1 MIRFCKVFY
10 HSCTNEMASES
21 MADCKKCDSSLE
33 AIQLDETPK
42 LQVRGRDVGI
52 NALDDI
58 MKDIRSRNLQEPE
71 LGTALLGEVKR
82 LDYVPPSM
90 EKDYRAA
97 LLQDYQ
103 RRFG

>member
-1 MIRFCKVFY
+1 
-10 HSCTNEMASES
+10 
-21 MADCKKCDSSLE
+21 MADCKKCDSSLD

-42 LQVRGRDVGI
+42 LMVKGREIGI

-58 MKDIRSRNLQEPE
+58 MKDVRSRGLKEPE
-71 LGTALLGEVKR
+71 LGTALLNEVKR

-90 EKDYRAA
+90 EKDYQAA
-97 LLQDYQ
+97 LLLDYQ

>member
-1 MIRFCKVFY
+1 
-10 HSCTNEMASES
+10 
-21 MADCKKCDSSLE
+21 MADCKKCDSSLD

-42 LQVRGRDVGI
+42 LKVRGREVGI

-58 MKDIRSRNLQEPE
+58 MKDVRSRNLQEPT
-71 LGTALLGEVKR
+71 LGTALLEEVKR

-90 EKDYRAA
+90 ANDYRAA
-97 LLQDYQ
+97 LLEEYV

>member
-1 MIRFCKVFY
+1 MRLCKVFY
-10 HSCTNEMASES
+10 FSCTNEVKGIP
-21 MADCKKCDSSLE
+21 MADCKKCDSSLD

-42 LQVRGRDVGI
+42 LVVKGREIGI

-58 MKDIRSRNLQEPE
+58 MKAVRTRDLREPE
-71 LGTALLGEVKR
+71 LGNVLLDEVKR
-82 LDYVPPSM
+82 QDYVPPSM
-90 EKDYRAA
+90 VNDYRAA

>member
-1 MIRFCKVFY
+1 
-10 HSCTNEMASES
+10 
-21 MADCKKCDSSLE
+21 MADCKKCDSSLD

-42 LQVRGRDVGI
+42 LVVKGREIGI

-58 MKDIRSRNLQEPE
+58 MKDVHSRKRQEQE
-71 LGTALLGEVKR
+71 LGTALLNEVKR
-82 LDYVPPSM
+82 LDYVPSSL
-90 EKDYRAA
+90 EKDYQAA

>member
-1 MIRFCKVFY
+1 
-10 HSCTNEMASES
+10 
-21 MADCKKCDSSLE
+21 MADCKKCDNSLD

-42 LQVRGRDVGI
+42 LVVKGREIGI

-58 MKDIRSRNLQEPE
+58 MKDVRSRNLQEPV
-71 LGTALLGEVKR
+71 LGTVLLEEVKR

-97 LLQDYQ
+97 LLDDYQ

>member
-1 MIRFCKVFY
+1 M
-10 HSCTNEMASES
+10 S
-21 MADCKKCDSSLE
+21 MADCKKCDNSLD

-42 LQVRGRDVGI
+42 LVVRGREIGI

-58 MKDIRSRNLQEPE
+58 MKDVRSRELKGSE
-71 LGTALLGEVKR
+71 LGAALLNEVKR

-90 EKDYRAA
+90 EKDYQAA

>member
-1 MIRFCKVFY
+1 
-10 HSCTNEMASES
+10 
-21 MADCKKCDSSLE
+21 MADCKKCDNSLD

-42 LQVRGRDVGI
+42 LVVKGRKINI

-58 MKDIRSRNLQEPE
+58 MKEVRSRNLQEPA
-71 LGTALLGEVKR
+71 LGTALLEEVKR

-90 EKDYRAA
+90 AGEYRAA

-103 RRFG
+103 RRYG

>member
-1 MIRFCKVFY
+1 
-10 HSCTNEMASES
+10 
-21 MADCKKCDSSLE
+21 MADCKKCDSSLD
-33 AIQLDETPK
+33 AIQMDEPPK
-42 LQVRGRDVGI
+42 LMVKGREVGI

-58 MKDIRSRNLQEPE
+58 MKNVRARNLQEPA
-71 LGTALLGEVKR
+71 LGNALLEEVKR

>member
-1 MIRFCKVFY
+1 MMRSCKVFY
-10 HSCTNEMASES
+10 QTRTNVVLGVP
-21 MADCKKCDSSLE
+21 MADCKKCDSSLD

-42 LQVRGRDVGI
+42 LLVKGREIGI

-58 MKDIRSRNLQEPE
+58 MKDVRSRSLREPE
-71 LGTALLGEVKR
+71 LGSTLLNEVKR

-90 EKDYRAA
+90 EKDYRTA
-97 LLQDYQ
+97 LLEEYQ

>member
-1 MIRFCKVFY
+1 VKRFCKVFY
-10 HSCTNEMASES
+10 HSCTNEVPSES

-71 LGTALLGEVKR
+71 LGNALLGEVKR

-97 LLQDYQ
+97 LLQEYQ

>member
-1 MIRFCKVFY
+1 
-10 HSCTNEMASES
+10 
-21 MADCKKCDSSLE
+21 MADCKKCDNTLD

-42 LQVRGRDVGI
+42 LLVKGREIGI

-58 MKDIRSRNLQEPE
+58 MEDVRSRDLKGSE
-71 LGTALLGEVKR
+71 LGAALLNETKR

-90 EKDYRAA
+90 ENDYLAA
-97 LLQDYQ
+97 LLEDYQ

>member
-1 MIRFCKVFY
+1 MRYCKVFY
-10 HSCTNEMASES
+10 HSRTDGLLGFP

-33 AIQLDETPK
+33 AVQLDETPK
-42 LQVRGRDVGI
+42 LVVKGREIGI
-52 NALDDI
+52 NTLDDI
-58 MKDIRSRNLQEPE
+58 MKDVRSRNLQEPT
-71 LGTALLGEVKR
+71 LGTALLDEVKR

>member
-1 MIRFCKVFY
+1 
-10 HSCTNEMASES
+10 
-21 MADCKKCDSSLE
+21 MADCKKCDNSLD

-42 LQVRGRDVGI
+42 LLVKGREIGI
-52 NALDDI
+52 NSLDDI
-58 MKDIRSRNLQEPE
+58 MKDVRARYLQEPE
-71 LGTALLGEVKR
+71 LGTALLEEVKR
-82 LDYVPPSM
+82 RDYVPPSM

>member
-1 MIRFCKVFY
+1 MRLSKVFY
-10 HSCTNEMASES
+10 HSRTNVVLGVP
-21 MADCKKCDSSLE
+21 MADCKKCDSSLD

-42 LQVRGRDVGI
+42 LMVRGREIGI

-58 MKDIRSRNLQEPE
+58 MKDVRSRGLQEPE
-71 LGTALLGEVKR
+71 LGTALLSEVKR
-82 LDYVPPSM
+82 MDYVPPSM
-90 EKDYRAA
+90 EKDYQAA

>member
-1 MIRFCKVFY
+1 
-10 HSCTNEMASES
+10 

-42 LQVRGRDVGI
+42 LVVKGREIGI

-58 MKDIRSRNLQEPE
+58 MKDVRSRSLQEPE
-71 LGTALLGEVKR
+71 LGTVLLNEVKR

-90 EKDYRAA
+90 EKDYLAA